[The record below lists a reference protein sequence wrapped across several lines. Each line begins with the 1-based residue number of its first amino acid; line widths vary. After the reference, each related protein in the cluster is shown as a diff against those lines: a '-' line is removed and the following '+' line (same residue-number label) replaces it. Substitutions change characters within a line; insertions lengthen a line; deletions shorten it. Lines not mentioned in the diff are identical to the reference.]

1 MEIVR
6 TTGLGGRRGRARV
19 EELVARSM
27 TTDRRVMPTAERI
40 VNAVR
45 RDGDK
50 ALRAWSA
57 KLDGLDPKAPL
68 AIDPAQMRAALAAIP
83 TSMREALET
92 AAANIRSFAERQM
105 PGEWDFEPGP
115 GLSVGQRVRPL
126 DSVGCYVPSGRH
138 PLPSTLLMTAIPA
151 QVAGVKRIVAISPRP
166 APEVLAAAALLGI
179 TEFYRIG
186 GAQGVAALAY
196 GTGPGKD
203 TIPRVDKIVG
213 PGNAYVTAAKKL
225 VAFGASPAVDIDM
238 LAGPTEII
246 VMSET
251 GLPAEIA
258 SDLVAQSEHD
268 PDAVAIFIT
277 TNAEL
282 ARRVVAEAKQQ
293 ARSNPIAALSLDRSG
308 VAIIAGSPEE
318 AHEITNR
325 LAGEHLTVDSP
336 EDLAWVRHAGSVF
349 LGRWSPQPMGDYVSG
364 PNHTLPTGGEARL
377 RGGLSVYDYLKL
389 ITVQQYTPQGLA
401 LLGPAAMRI
410 AEAEGL
416 AGHAEAVRVR
426 LEPSEGRA

>member
-19 EELVARSM
+19 EELVARSA
-27 TTDRRVMPTAERI
+27 TIDRRVLPTAERI

-45 RDGDK
+45 KDGDK
-50 ALRAWSA
+50 ALRAWCA
-57 KLDGLDPKAPL
+57 KLDGLDPKASL
-68 AIDPAQMRAALAAIP
+68 AIDPAQMRAALAEIP
-83 TSMREALET
+83 TAMREALET
-92 AAANIRSFAERQM
+92 AAANIRAFAERQM
-105 PGEWDFEPGP
+105 PSDWDMTPTE

-166 APEVLAAAALLGI
+166 APEVLAAAAILGI

-196 GTGPGKD
+196 GTQ
-203 TIPRVDKIVG
+203 TIARVDKIVG
-213 PGNAYVTAAKKL
+213 PGNSYVTAAKKL
-225 VAFGASPAVDIDM
+225 VAFDASIDM
-238 LAGPTEII
+238 LAGPTEI
-246 VMSET
+246 VVTSEA
-251 GLPAEIA
+251 GQPRDIA
-258 SDLVAQSEHD
+258 ADLVAQSEHD
-268 PDAVAIFIT
+268 PDAVAIFVT

-282 ARRVVAEAKQQ
+282 ARRVVGEVKQQ
-293 ARSNPIAALSLDRSG
+293 SSANPIAALSLNRNG
-308 VAIIAGSPEE
+308 VAIVAGSLGES
-318 AHEITNR
+318 HDITNR
-325 LAGEHLTVDSP
+325 LAGEHLTVDSA
-336 EDLAWVRHAGSVF
+336 EDLDWVRHAGSVF
-349 LGRWSPQPMGDYVSG
+349 IGRWSPQPMGDYVSG

-389 ITVQQYTPQGLA
+389 ITVQQYTPEGLA
-401 LLGPAAMRI
+401 SLGPAAMRI

-416 AGHAEAVRVR
+416 SGHAEAVRVR
-426 LEPSEGRA
+426 LEPGGAKA